1 MKKTILVV
9 LIFFTVFIFP
19 RVALAG
25 CHSDLKD
32 SVDDGLAVASD
43 DIYSYFPAADI
54 VAAWMKPADNY
65 PAMEF
70 GVTTQGAFQYGDGQ
84 NFNVFFFLDMD
95 NDPANNAKSGT
106 RAGSDTAFSLLWGT
120 ENREWKT
127 VAWSYDSSAD
137 TWDSRID
144 PSILFMPLDMENG
157 FIIHVPYEIVPKDTD
172 VPFRATVALSKDQQ
186 SMMDSL
192 PD

>member
-1 MKKTILVV
+1 
-9 LIFFTVFIFP
+9 
-19 RVALAG
+19 
-25 CHSDLKD
+25 
-32 SVDDGLAVASD
+32 
-43 DIYSYFPAADI
+43 
-54 VAAWMKPADNY
+54 
-65 PAMEF
+65 
-70 GVTTQGAFQYGDGQ
+70 
-84 NFNVFFFLDMD
+84 MD